1 MGLIR
6 KTAMVGSLGL
16 VSGNSKKQR
25 LAKAQLG
32 ELKKLNAANGIAP
45 SGMMRGTHYGDNR
58 ARRIAKQARLQQPV
72 RLPVQQPVQQPMM
85 PVVQQPMA
93 LQAPTPAAPMAPLPS
108 GLMMSPDGQHVLIE
122 NEWRPFARNHVGAFW
137 FNGEGWVTL

>member
-45 SGMMRGTHYGDNR
+45 SGSMRGTHYGDSR
-58 ARRIAKQARLQQPV
+58 ARKIAKQARLQQPV
-72 RLPVQQPVQQPMM
+72 M

-93 LQAPTPAAPMAPLPS
+93 LQAPTPAGPLPS

-122 NEWRPFARNHVGAFW
+122 NEWRPFARNHFGAFW

>member
-32 ELKKLNAANGIAP
+32 ELKKLNAANGTAP

-72 RLPVQQPVQQPMM
+72 QQPMM

-93 LQAPTPAAPMAPLPS
+93 LQAPTSAAPLAPLPS
-108 GLMMSPDGQHVLIE
+108 GLMMSPDGEHVLIE

-137 FNGEGWVTL
+137 FNGEDWVTL